1 MSTDFEKKQWGVKAL
16 GITYRYNGHIISAS
30 MRVSIYSQNFASGN
44 LKVYQ

>member
-30 MRVSIYSQNFASGN
+30 MRVQFPVKTLHPGT
-44 LKVYQ
+44 

>member
-30 MRVSIYSQNFASGN
+30 MRVQFSQNFASGN